1 MTHPQHFLFA
11 MCMVGS
17 VPTVFYNLKQI
28 IAKRPDAR
36 SSWLAIE
43 TGSSGRMT
51 EAAAWSIGSS
61 WRQSLAAW
69 WHMRGVQRTNGK
81 VDAALV
87 LERGVGASLSSIR
100 RKVPF
105 ILSTDMTPLFSARQA
120 PGTLVHRSGTDSFRT
135 RVARAINR
143 KAYLQAYHILPWSTA
158 VRDSLVRDYGIPES
172 RLTVLPPG
180 INLRK
185 WPVPQRSAEDA
196 AHPNRSFTVL
206 HVGSDFMGKGGDLIL
221 RLAAE
226 PEFRDVQFHCVTTSV
241 VGATPAN
248 VTLHVDLKPNSE
260 PLQALYRQADVLALP
275 ARTDTFSIV
284 ALEAMAS
291 GLPVIVSDVGGNRDI
306 VVDGKT
312 GYLIAP
318 GDLSALRERLMTLQR
333 DPSLRLRFG
342 AEGRKRVECQF
353 DLHRNVE
360 TVMKLLNE
368 ASRSRNRGM
377 TS

>member
-17 VPTVFYNLKQI
+17 IPTVFYNLKQV

-43 TGSSGRMT
+43 TGSSGRVPV
-51 EAAAWSIGSS
+51 AAPSFIGSS
-61 WRQSLAAW
+61 WRHSLAAW
-69 WHMRGVQRTNGK
+69 WHMRGVQKTNGK

-87 LERGVGASLSSIR
+87 LERGAGASLSSIR

-105 ILSTDMTPLFSARQA
+105 ILSTDMTPLLGARQV
-120 PGTLVHRSGTDSFRT
+120 PGTSVHRDGPDSFRT

-143 KAYLQAYHILPWSTA
+143 KAYLRAYHILPWSTA
-158 VRDSLVRDYGIPES
+158 VRDSLVQDYGIPES

-180 INLRK
+180 INLRR
-185 WPVPQRSAEDA
+185 WPVPQRLAEDV
-196 AHPNRSFTVL
+196 AHSNRSFTVL
-206 HVGSDFMGKGGDLIL
+206 HVGSDFVGKGGDLIL

-318 GDLSALRERLMTLQR
+318 GDLFALRERLMTLQR

-353 DLHRNVE
+353 DLHRQVE

-368 ASRSRNRGM
+368 ASRSRDWGM